1 MAEKLSNEQKH
12 QRSWC
17 AFTHI
22 RIAWIFVGFC
32 AVEVF
37 LSWKDLD
44 KPISRPNLVELPF
57 YILIVLVYAP
67 IFWMVLRCFAERFV
81 IGIAA
86 AHMAISIVSWS
97 VPSLFVAS
105 LYNPMTV
112 LVRRTFFG
120 LWIVAFFLSLRMPL
134 QSARHPYVE
143 LDEVPSGRGKPRWLI
158 LCAVMATAIVLGAL
172 LYFVPLP

>member
-1 MAEKLSNEQKH
+1 MPEKLSNEQKH

-37 LSWKDLD
+37 LSWKGLN

-86 AHMAISIVSWS
+86 VHMAISIVSWF
-97 VPSLFVAS
+97 VPSLFVVS

-112 LVRRTFFG
+112 LVRRTFFA
-120 LWIVAFFLSLRMPL
+120 LWIVAFLLSLNMPI

-143 LDEVPSGRGKPRWLI
+143 LDKMPSGVGNRSLLI
-158 LCAVMATAIVLGAL
+158 LCAVMVTAIVLGAL
-172 LYFVPLP
+172 LYFVPLR